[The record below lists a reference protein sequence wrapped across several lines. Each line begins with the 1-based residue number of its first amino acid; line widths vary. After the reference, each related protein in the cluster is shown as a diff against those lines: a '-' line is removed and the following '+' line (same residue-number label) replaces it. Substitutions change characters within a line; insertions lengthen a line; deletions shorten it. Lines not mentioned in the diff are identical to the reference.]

1 MRQLS
6 TRLFKILL
14 SQRVLRK
21 SGSYRSG
28 GGGVRGSALLRPRAS
43 SWLAM
48 GVSRPPA
55 AMPVGRPAFLV
66 PRFFAVGDGSFAA
79 SGRDAGRKTGVPG
92 PALLRGGRWEVRDLR
107 PRCRSEDRRSWSR
120 LRDGRFATCGRDAG
134 RKTGASWSRASS
146 RWAMGGSRPAAA
158 MPVGRP
164 AFLVPRFFAVGDG
177 RFATSEDRRSA
188 AMPVATCGRPALLVP
203 RFFAVGDGR
212 FATSGRPRCRSSK
225 VRDRRDPG
233 PALLRG
239 GRWEVRD
246 LRPRC
251 RSEDRR
257 SWSRASSRWA
267 MGGSRPPAAMPV
279 GRPALLVPRFFAVGA
294 VGDGRFA
301 TSGRDAA
308 EDRRSWFRASSRW
321 ADGRFATCGRDAP
334 SERPAFLVP
343 RFFAVGDG
351 RFAASGR
358 DASEDGRDAGLED
371 RRSPGSR
378 QRSWPSSG
386 RFLGCV
392 VSLSPAAPPWW
403 RGSPLSGRPRT
414 RLWSSITPT
423 PPCTGTRRPARP
435 PTPDAD
441 TGSLWRSAN

>member
-1 MRQLS
+1 MCGR
-6 TRLFKILL
+6 
-14 SQRVLRK
+14 
-21 SGSYRSG
+21 
-28 GGGVRGSALLRPRAS
+28 SALLRPRAS

-120 LRDGRFATCGRDAG
+120 
-134 RKTGASWSRASS
+134 ASS
-146 RWAMGGSRPAAA
+146 RWAMGVSRPAAA

-164 AFLVPRFFAVGDG
+164 AFLVPRFFAGGDG
-177 RFATSEDRRSA
+177 RFATFGRDAGLKTGAPGPALLRGGRWEVRGLRPRCRSEHRRSWSRASSRGAMGGSRPPA
-188 AMPVATCGRPALLVP
+188 AMPVGRPAFLVP
-203 RFFAVGDGR
+203 RFFAGGDGR
-212 FATSGRPRCRSSK
+212 FAASGRDARRKTGAPGPALLRSGRWEVRDLRPRCRSE
-225 VRDRRDPG
+225 DRRSWSRASSRGAMGGSRPPAAMPVGRPAFLVPRFFAGGDGRFAASGRDARRKTGVPG

-279 GRPALLVPRFFAVGA
+279 
-294 VGDGRFA
+294 
-301 TSGRDAA
+301 
-308 EDRRSWFRASSRW
+308 
-321 ADGRFATCGRDAP
+321 
-334 SERPAFLVP
+334 
-343 RFFAVGDG
+343 
-351 RFAASGR
+351 
-358 DASEDGRDAGLED
+358 
-371 RRSPGSR
+371 
-378 QRSWPSSG
+378 
-386 RFLGCV
+386 
-392 VSLSPAAPPWW
+392 
-403 RGSPLSGRPRT
+403 
-414 RLWSSITPT
+414 
-423 PPCTGTRRPARP
+423 
-435 PTPDAD
+435 
-441 TGSLWRSAN
+441 